1 MARMKNTDKTM
12 EKIVAL
18 CKGRGFVYPGSEIYG
33 GLANTWDYG
42 PLGVELKENI
52 KKAWRKKFI
61 QENQYNVGLDSAIL
75 MNPQTWVAS
84 GHLGGFSDPLMDC
97 CECKTRHRADDLIES
112 FDGTNVAGW
121 SNEEMAAYISGEF
134 KVKSMQEASY
144 REVFFSDKDDDD
156 CWYKAKLQFIS
167 YDDKTNKEKRSNV
180 TYLLQAKSMHRAIN
194 NIDEVMG
201 KTMIDY
207 EIIGLS
213 KTNVYDVFEH
223 KTKEEKEQKSNE
235 EKKEE

>member
-1 MARMKNTDKTM
+1 MRSRQSNWFEVGIRYQKTQ
-12 EKIVAL
+12 ED
-18 CKGRGFVYPGSEIYG
+18 GSEKSVTEKYAIDALSFTEG
-33 GLANTWDYG
+33 
-42 PLGVELKENI
+42 E
-52 KKAWRKKFI
+52 
-61 QENQYNVGLDSAIL
+61 SAI
-75 MNPQTWVAS
+75 T
-84 GHLGGFSDPLMDC
+84 G
-97 CECKTRHRADDLIES
+97 
-112 FDGTNVAGW
+112 
-121 SNEEMAAYISGEF
+121 EMAAYISGEF

-167 YDDKTNKEKRSNV
+167 YDDKTNKEKRSNA
-180 TYLLQAKSMHRAIN
+180 TYLVQAKSMHRAIN

-201 KTMIDY
+201 KTLIDY

-223 KTKEEKEQKSNE
+223 KTTDEKEQKSNE

>member
-1 MARMKNTDKTM
+1 MRSRTSNWFEVGIRYQKTQ
-12 EKIVAL
+12 ED
-18 CKGRGFVYPGSEIYG
+18 GSEKSVTEKYAIDALSFTEG
-33 GLANTWDYG
+33 
-42 PLGVELKENI
+42 E
-52 KKAWRKKFI
+52 
-61 QENQYNVGLDSAIL
+61 SAI
-75 MNPQTWVAS
+75 T
-84 GHLGGFSDPLMDC
+84 
-97 CECKTRHRADDLIES
+97 EK
-112 FDGTNVAGW
+112 
-121 SNEEMAAYISGEF
+121 MAAYISGEF

-180 TYLLQAKSMHRAIN
+180 TYLVQAKSMHRAIN

-223 KTKEEKEQKSNE
+223 KTKEEKELKSNE

>member
-1 MARMKNTDKTM
+1 MRIRTSNWFEVEIRYQKTQ
-12 EKIVAL
+12 ED
-18 CKGRGFVYPGSEIYG
+18 GSEKSVTEKYAIDALSFTEG
-33 GLANTWDYG
+33 
-42 PLGVELKENI
+42 E
-52 KKAWRKKFI
+52 
-61 QENQYNVGLDSAIL
+61 SAI
-75 MNPQTWVAS
+75 T
-84 GHLGGFSDPLMDC
+84 
-97 CECKTRHRADDLIES
+97 
-112 FDGTNVAGW
+112 
-121 SNEEMAAYISGEF
+121 EEMAAYTSGEF

-156 CWYKAKLQFIS
+156 CWYKAKLQFFS

-180 TYLLQAKSMHRAIN
+180 TYLVQAKSMHRAIS

>member
-1 MARMKNTDKTM
+1 MRSRQSNWFEVGIRYQKTQ
-12 EKIVAL
+12 ED
-18 CKGRGFVYPGSEIYG
+18 GSEKSVTEKYAIDALSFTEG
-33 GLANTWDYG
+33 
-42 PLGVELKENI
+42 E
-52 KKAWRKKFI
+52 
-61 QENQYNVGLDSAIL
+61 SAI
-75 MNPQTWVAS
+75 T
-84 GHLGGFSDPLMDC
+84 
-97 CECKTRHRADDLIES
+97 
-112 FDGTNVAGW
+112 
-121 SNEEMAAYISGEF
+121 EEMADYISGEF

-156 CWYKAKLQFIS
+156 CFYKAKLQFIS

-180 TYLLQAKSMHRAIN
+180 TYLVQAKSMHRAIN

>member
-1 MARMKNTDKTM
+1 MRSRTSNWFEVGIRYQKTQ
-12 EKIVAL
+12 ED
-18 CKGRGFVYPGSEIYG
+18 GSEKSVTEKY
-33 GLANTWDYG
+33 
-42 PLGVELKENI
+42 
-52 KKAWRKKFI
+52 
-61 QENQYNVGLDSAIL
+61 AIDAL
-75 MNPQTWVAS
+75 SFTE
-84 GHLGGFSDPLMDC
+84 G
-97 CECKTRHRADDLIES
+97 ES
-112 FDGTNVAGW
+112 EIT
-121 SNEEMAAYISGEF
+121 EEMAAYISGEF

-167 YDDKTNKEKRSNV
+167 YDDKTNKERRSNV
-180 TYLLQAKSMHRAIN
+180 TYLVQAKSMHRAIN

-223 KTKEEKEQKSNE
+223 KTKEEKGQKSNE

>member
-1 MARMKNTDKTM
+1 
-12 EKIVAL
+12 
-18 CKGRGFVYPGSEIYG
+18 
-33 GLANTWDYG
+33 
-42 PLGVELKENI
+42 
-52 KKAWRKKFI
+52 
-61 QENQYNVGLDSAIL
+61 
-75 MNPQTWVAS
+75 
-84 GHLGGFSDPLMDC
+84 
-97 CECKTRHRADDLIES
+97 
-112 FDGTNVAGW
+112 
-121 SNEEMAAYISGEF
+121 
-134 KVKSMQEASY
+134 MQEASY

-180 TYLLQAKSMHRAIN
+180 TYLVQAKSMHRAIS

-201 KTMIDY
+201 KTLIDY

>member
-1 MARMKNTDKTM
+1 MRSRTSNWFEVGIRYQKTQ
-12 EKIVAL
+12 ED
-18 CKGRGFVYPGSEIYG
+18 GSEKSVTEKYAIDALSFTG
-33 GLANTWDYG
+33 G
-42 PLGVELKENI
+42 E
-52 KKAWRKKFI
+52 
-61 QENQYNVGLDSAIL
+61 SAI
-75 MNPQTWVAS
+75 T
-84 GHLGGFSDPLMDC
+84 
-97 CECKTRHRADDLIES
+97 
-112 FDGTNVAGW
+112 
-121 SNEEMAAYISGEF
+121 EEMAAYSSGEF

-180 TYLLQAKSMHRAIN
+180 TYLVQAKSMHRAIN

>member
-1 MARMKNTDKTM
+1 MRSRQSNWFEVGIRYQKTQ
-12 EKIVAL
+12 ED
-18 CKGRGFVYPGSEIYG
+18 GSEKSVTEKYAIDALSFTEG
-33 GLANTWDYG
+33 
-42 PLGVELKENI
+42 E
-52 KKAWRKKFI
+52 
-61 QENQYNVGLDSAIL
+61 SAI
-75 MNPQTWVAS
+75 T
-84 GHLGGFSDPLMDC
+84 
-97 CECKTRHRADDLIES
+97 
-112 FDGTNVAGW
+112 
-121 SNEEMAAYISGEF
+121 EEMAAYSSGEF

-180 TYLLQAKSMHRAIN
+180 TYLVQAKSMHRAIS

-201 KTMIDY
+201 KTLIDY

>member
-1 MARMKNTDKTM
+1 MRSRTSNWFEVGIRYQKTQ
-12 EKIVAL
+12 ED
-18 CKGRGFVYPGSEIYG
+18 GSEKSVTEKYAIDALSFTEG
-33 GLANTWDYG
+33 
-42 PLGVELKENI
+42 E
-52 KKAWRKKFI
+52 
-61 QENQYNVGLDSAIL
+61 SAI
-75 MNPQTWVAS
+75 T
-84 GHLGGFSDPLMDC
+84 
-97 CECKTRHRADDLIES
+97 
-112 FDGTNVAGW
+112 
-121 SNEEMAAYISGEF
+121 EEMAAYIGGEF

-156 CWYKAKLQFIS
+156 YWYKAKLQFILIDEKS
-167 YDDKTNKEKRSNV
+167 NKEKRSNV
-180 TYLLQAKSMHRAIN
+180 TYLVQAKSMHRAIN

>member
-1 MARMKNTDKTM
+1 MRSRQSNWFEVGIRYQKTQ
-12 EKIVAL
+12 ED
-18 CKGRGFVYPGSEIYG
+18 GSEKSVTEKYAIDALSFTEG
-33 GLANTWDYG
+33 
-42 PLGVELKENI
+42 E
-52 KKAWRKKFI
+52 
-61 QENQYNVGLDSAIL
+61 SAI
-75 MNPQTWVAS
+75 T
-84 GHLGGFSDPLMDC
+84 
-97 CECKTRHRADDLIES
+97 
-112 FDGTNVAGW
+112 
-121 SNEEMAAYISGEF
+121 EEMADYISGEF

-180 TYLLQAKSMHRAIN
+180 TYLVQAKSMHRAIN

-201 KTMIDY
+201 KTLIDY

-223 KTKEEKEQKSNE
+223 KTEEEKEQKSNE
-235 EKKEE
+235 ENREE

>member
-1 MARMKNTDKTM
+1 MRSRESNWFEVGIRYQKTQ
-12 EKIVAL
+12 ED
-18 CKGRGFVYPGSEIYG
+18 GSEKSVTEKYAIDALSFTEG
-33 GLANTWDYG
+33 
-42 PLGVELKENI
+42 E
-52 KKAWRKKFI
+52 
-61 QENQYNVGLDSAIL
+61 SAI
-75 MNPQTWVAS
+75 T
-84 GHLGGFSDPLMDC
+84 
-97 CECKTRHRADDLIES
+97 
-112 FDGTNVAGW
+112 
-121 SNEEMAAYISGEF
+121 EEMAAYIGDEF

-156 CWYKAKLQFIS
+156 CWYKAKLQFIII
-167 YDDKTNKEKRSNV
+167 DDKSDREKRSNV
-180 TYLLQAKSMHRAIN
+180 TDLVQAKSMHRAIS
-194 NIDEVMG
+194 NIDEVMK